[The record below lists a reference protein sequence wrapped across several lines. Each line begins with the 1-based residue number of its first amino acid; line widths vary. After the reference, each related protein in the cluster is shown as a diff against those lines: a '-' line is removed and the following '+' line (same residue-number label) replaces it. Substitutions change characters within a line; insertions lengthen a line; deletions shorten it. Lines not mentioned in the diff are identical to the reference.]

1 MNKEILKARLEEYI
15 EYLLAH
21 SDYQNPM
28 WNIEKIRSGSENK
41 WNYIDACMIQA
52 ILSLYELTG
61 KEKYLTFA
69 DDFMSGFVKEDGSI
83 RTYEVEEYNI
93 DNVNPAKNLFKLYDY
108 TGKEKYRKAMDTVY
122 RQIKEMP
129 RTESGNFWHKKIYP
143 NQVWLDGLYMAQPF
157 YMEYEKRYNKMRFC
171 GDSFRQFQNVE
182 KSMKDEVTG
191 LYYHGYDE
199 SRQMY
204 WADKISGC
212 SKNFWLRALGWF
224 TLALVDTA
232 LAIDESQYF
241 EYRYLQRM
249 LKDLIDSILKYQDES
264 GMFYQVIDKAKAE
277 GNYLETSGTALI
289 SYAILKAVR
298 CGLLP
303 KRYYAFGEKAFYGI
317 AEKYLQINQKGEI
330 SLGGICLVA
339 GLGGKER
346 RDGSLAYYLSEP
358 VVENEAKGVAPFLL
372 AFTEVLRGEEN
383 GVSNCRDI

>member
-15 EYLLAH
+15 EYLLTH

-108 TGKEKYRKAMDTVY
+108 TEKEKYRKAMDTVY

-157 YMEYEKRYNKMRFC
+157 YMEYETRYNKMKYC

-182 KSMKDEVTG
+182 KYMKDEVTG

-204 WADKISGC
+204 WADKTSGC
-212 SKNFWLRALGWF
+212 SQNFWLRALGWF
-224 TLALVDTA
+224 SLALVDTA

-346 RDGSLAYYLSEP
+346 RDGSLEYYFSEP
-358 VVENEAKGVAPFLL
+358 VVKNEAKGVAPFLM

-383 GVSNCRDI
+383 EISHC